1 MIRHVHLHTVTR
13 QRLLHPRLDLGGH
26 IHRAGWRRER
36 LLRERCRSLPG
47 GRLWLGWLVYA
58 PLPKA
63 EAREL
68 RTHVPR
74 RVQLLVLLE
83 RAVYGLLGK
92 RAEHESLDAFECVAD
107 GTADNG
113 IGYSGRSSED
123 RPTHTADHPRH
134 GFHPLRL
141 LLCIDGLGDCADNLE
156 RWARRL
162 GLISGRPL
170 GARHDGR
177 ILPKVG
183 CSVSVEDLIALVVL
197 INGVPPATC
206 ASAAEDLAILLER
219 RLAASLARATI
230 PRPVDA
236 RLGASRVVG
245 DLEEP
250 HSCLLLADEAAGNV
264 LHEDGEV
271 FAKPLA
277 FLAEEGRFGNAPRVD
292 AGEGD
297 TRLLVV
303 PLVQHIG
310 GHH

>member
-183 CSVSVEDLIALVVL
+183 CSVSVEDLQWVCDQRHIER
-197 INGVPPATC
+197 TTWMR
-206 ASAAEDLAILLER
+206 AADR
-219 RLAASLARATI
+219 
-230 PRPVDA
+230 
-236 RLGASRVVG
+236 RVVG
-245 DLEEP
+245 GTKP
-250 HSCLLLADEAAGNV
+250 VAVAASARERKACG
-264 LHEDGEV
+264 
-271 FAKPLA
+271 
-277 FLAEEGRFGNAPRVD
+277 
-292 AGEGD
+292 AGD
-297 TRLLVV
+297 VTLSLWSFS
-303 PLVQHIG
+303 
-310 GHH
+310 